1 MTTDLIKR
9 MAGFAALCLAQ
20 ALVFNRMHLFDC
32 ATPLL
37 YVYLII
43 IFPHNYP
50 RWGILLWS
58 FTLGLAVDTF
68 SNTPGLAPAS
78 LTLTGAMQPYFF
90 SLFIPR
96 EAPED
101 TAPSVETIGMAKF
114 VFYAAV
120 LVFVHCLAFFT
131 LETFHFFDW
140 LHWMECV
147 GGSTVL
153 TVLLIVTL
161 ESVRRR

>member
-68 SNTPGLAPAS
+68 SNTPGVASAS

-114 VFYAAV
+114 VYAAV

>member
-68 SNTPGLAPAS
+68 SNTPGVASAS

-114 VFYAAV
+114 VFTLLCWCLFTVSHSLRSRLSTSLTGCIGWSVWGAAR
-120 LVFVHCLAFFT
+120 CLRY
-131 LETFHFFDW
+131 
-140 LHWMECV
+140 C
-147 GGSTVL
+147 
-153 TVLLIVTL
+153 LL
-161 ESVRRR
+161 SR